1 MIPGRGNGNILC
13 YRIRKSYQLNSF
25 IYSAKKILLQVDG
38 GQLQMQI
45 DIHIQNHSVANGYVQ
60 CVGSNHSRSRSD
72 N

>member
-45 DIHIQNHSVANGYVQ
+45 DIHIQKPLSGQWLCAM
-60 CVGSNHSRSRSD
+60 CWIESLTKSE
-72 N
+72 